1 MGSHRIDGARI
12 GGMGGE
18 VPSELKTKPPMN
30 PTLKTFLITVA
41 AALVAVALVNKTP
54 VGKYLS

>member
-1 MGSHRIDGARI
+1 
-12 GGMGGE
+12 MGGE